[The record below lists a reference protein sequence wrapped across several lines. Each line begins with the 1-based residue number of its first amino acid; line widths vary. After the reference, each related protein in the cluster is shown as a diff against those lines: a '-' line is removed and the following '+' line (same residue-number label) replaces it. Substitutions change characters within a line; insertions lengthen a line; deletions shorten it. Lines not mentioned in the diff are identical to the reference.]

1 MSYPLF
7 LTVTTVT
14 VTSSLFSLFPY
25 QASKCPE
32 QFVGHAAGIVL
43 HVESRAC
50 VYRSEVRAVAAIVAA
65 GNGDGLSHVD
75 LRVALHLLLA
85 DSLHEGHLLVV
96 VEVLAYHDMIGDCP
110 LSSSFCQAFPWVSGT
125 CPLTFCDSKKQEQ
138 DRSLLLLRLEII
150 GGTSPRF

>member
-7 LTVTTVT
+7 LIVTTVT

-50 VYRSEVRAVAAIVAA
+50 VYRSEVRAVGAVAA
-65 GNGDGLSHVD
+65 SRDGD
-75 LRVALHLLLA
+75 
-85 DSLHEGHLLVV
+85 
-96 VEVLAYHDMIGDCP
+96 VLA
-110 LSSSFCQAFPWVSGT
+110 A
-125 CPLTFCDSKKQEQ
+125 
-138 DRSLLLLRLEII
+138 
-150 GGTSPRF
+150 

>member
-65 GNGDGLSHVD
+65 GNGDGLSQ
-75 LRVALHLLLA
+75 
-85 DSLHEGHLLVV
+85 
-96 VEVLAYHDMIGDCP
+96 I
-110 LSSSFCQAFPWVSGT
+110 
-125 CPLTFCDSKKQEQ
+125 
-138 DRSLLLLRLEII
+138 
-150 GGTSPRF
+150 